1 MQVEF
6 RKSFQKDL
14 IKITDSKLL
23 SKIRQV
29 IEDIQEAENFNQVN
43 QVKKLRGE
51 TNYYR
56 IRVGSYRMGVKVGQG
71 VVCFIRILHRKEI
84 YRYFP

>member
-23 SKIRQV
+23 SKIRKV
-29 IEDIQEAENFNQVN
+29 IEDIQKAENFNQVN
-43 QVKKLRGE
+43 QVKKLRVE

-56 IRVGSYRMGVKVGQG
+56 IRVGSYRMGVKVSKG